1 MLRRQAYARHAQLVC
16 PRGRVLLVVI
26 DAPIVV
32 DDMDSIRL
40 PTVVA
45 AHTAVMENDAARPLL
60 TYYDDA
66 TGERTELSAATLA
79 NWVAK
84 TANLLVDGL
93 GLGDGDVAAV
103 RLPAHWQTAAV
114 LLGCW
119 SAGLAVDLSGT
130 AHPAPVAFVTEERIG
145 EISADDV
152 YALALNPLAQP
163 FRPAPPSGTLDYV
176 VQVRTFGDHFR
187 RTVEPRALALADG
200 RTHADLVAAASG
212 RGVPAGA
219 RVLIDG
225 DAHPDPLTWLV
236 APLLAGTSIVL
247 CRNLDSS
254 TVESRLATEHAT
266 VFSRVDQG
274 IHRNFG
280 V

>member
-1 MLRRQAYARHAQLVC
+1 
-16 PRGRVLLVVI
+16 VVT

-32 DDMDSIRL
+32 DDMDNTRL

-119 SAGLAVDLSGT
+119 SAGLAVDLAGT
-130 AHPAPVAFVTEERIG
+130 AHAAPVAFVTEERIG
-145 EISADDV
+145 EIRADEV

-176 VQVRTFGDHFR
+176 IEVRAYGDHFR

-200 RTHADLVAAASG
+200 RTHADLVTAVQG
-212 RGVPAGA
+212 RGVPAG
-219 RVLIDG
+219 RVLVDG
-225 DAHPDPLTWLV
+225 DADPDPLTWLV
-236 APLLAGTSIVL
+236 APLLAGSSIVL

-266 VFSRVDQG
+266 LFSR
-274 IHRNFG
+274 
-280 V
+280 